1 MTDKEYRDHVGISR
15 SQLWPMLSKTPLH
28 FKYQYD
34 HPEEKDSPALAF
46 GRAAH
51 KYILE
56 KPLFNLDFAVAP
68 NCDRRTKAGKEQY
81 ETFLSLAEGK
91 EVISED
97 DYKVILAMSDAIDED
112 PFARTFLTGITE
124 TPYFWTDK
132 ETGEP
137 LKVRVDCIAE
147 YEGKKY
153 IVDYKTTDSCADG
166 HFESSVRKFGY
177 KFQAGMYREGVFQ
190 NTFDDY
196 GFAFVAQEKKA
207 PYACRVYVCNEDFL
221 IEGYEQFRKA
231 LSIFHWCNVNGC
243 WYGYE
248 GSESMISE
256 LVGEGDV

>member
-15 SQLWPMLSKTPLH
+15 SQLWPILSKTPLH
-28 FKYQYD
+28 FKYNLD
-34 HPEEKDSPALAF
+34 NPDDKDSQALAF

-56 KPLFNLDFAVAP
+56 KRIFNLDFAVAP
-68 NCDRRTKAGKEQY
+68 ECDRRIKEGKETY
-81 ETFLSLAEGK
+81 AAFVAESAGK
-91 EVISED
+91 EVITAQ
-97 DYKVILAMSDAIDED
+97 DYETIKAMSDAIDD

-124 TPYFWTDK
+124 EPYFWTDK

-256 LVGEGDV
+256 LVGEGDC

>member
-1 MTDKEYRDHVGISR
+1 MTDKEYRDHEGISR
-15 SQLWPMLSKTPLH
+15 SQLWPLLSQTPLH
-28 FKYQYD
+28 FKYNLE
-34 HPEEKDSPALAF
+34 HPEDKDSKVLAF

-51 KYILE
+51 KYVLE
-56 KPLFNLDFAVAP
+56 KELFNLDFAVAP

-81 ETFLSLAEGK
+81 EMFLSLAEGK

-97 DYKVILAMSDAIDED
+97 DYEVIKAMAQAIDED
-112 PFARTFLTGITE
+112 PFARQFLTGMCE
-124 TPYFWTDK
+124 EPYFWTDK

-137 LKVRVDCIAE
+137 LKVRPDCIAT

-166 HFESSVRKFGY
+166 HFESSVRRFGY
-177 KFQAGMYREGVFQ
+177 KFQAGIYREGVFQ

-196 GFAFVAQEKKA
+196 KFAFVAQEKKA
-207 PYACRVYVCNEDFL
+207 PYACRVYICDEDFL

-231 LSIFHWCNVNGC
+231 INLFHWCKVNEC

-248 GSESMISE
+248 GSETLLSE
-256 LVGEGDV
+256 LVGEGDI